1 MYSVCYEVNG
11 DSIELAKMIKDIA
24 EYENVWGQMNELP
37 LIAVNNI
44 YVNADE
50 IQVMGRNNDTIKFKF
65 NNLEYIK
72 EWKLS
77 LGNIGY

>member
-1 MYSVCYEVNG
+1 MKCCKIVCCNIRNL
-11 DSIELAKMIKDIA
+11 SILGYCNKFFAI
-24 EYENVWGQMNELP
+24 NLVVP
-37 LIAVNNI
+37 LSFCIFA
-44 YVNADE
+44 
-50 IQVMGRNNDTIKFKF
+50 R